1 MYSVFAKSLLQNAQY
16 LLFYEK
22 IKKKAMK
29 IQKRKHKRPKNKIQ
43 KRKHKR
49 PKNKI
54 QKRKKQANNK
64 IIKK

>member
-1 MYSVFAKSLLQNAQY
+1 MKKL
-16 LLFYEK
+16 
-22 IKKKAMK
+22 KKAM
-29 IQKRKHKRPKNKIQ
+29 KIQ